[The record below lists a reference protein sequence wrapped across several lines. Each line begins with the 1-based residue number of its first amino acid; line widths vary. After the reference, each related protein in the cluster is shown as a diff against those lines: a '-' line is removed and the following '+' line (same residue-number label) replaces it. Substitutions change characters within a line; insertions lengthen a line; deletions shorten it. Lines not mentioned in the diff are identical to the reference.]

1 LSTSA
6 ERKLAGELRRRLQR
20 AADQVITIWSRPAQ
34 RRLRG
39 PNPRERWPSEID
51 ELTGKLARIERA
63 IDAERDPVRLPILR
77 QQLAIG
83 SAQLERLK
91 LATMAGEVAP

>member
-20 AADQVITIWSRPAQ
+20 AAAQVITIWCRPAQ

-77 QQLAIG
+77 KQL
-83 SAQLERLK
+83 
-91 LATMAGEVAP
+91 TVAPPGLRP